1 MSKSPKGSNGKVGSG
16 CCELSIWLEPGRCMV
31 RGKAKETS
39 VCHASGFGL
48 YPKDD
53 GELLKCMCQ
62 FCPSLAM

>member
-1 MSKSPKGSNGKVGSG
+1 
-16 CCELSIWLEPGRCMV
+16 MV